1 MRDIRTERDTERG
14 WRDTD
19 RNRET
24 ERVEM
29 KRQRKTA
36 ETERQGRQREIG
48 RQRETA
54 RRTWGETNRTAVTPY
69 LLAAYFPGINHSPK
83 GGTGRRTC

>member
-1 MRDIRTERDTERG
+1 MRDRRTERDTERG

-48 RQRETA
+48 TLASFSVQIP
-54 RRTWGETNRTAVTPY
+54 PY
-69 LLAAYFPGINHSPK
+69 TTFFSPVPLCPVVLPPFLPSDK
-83 GGTGRRTC
+83 G